1 MRPAVVWHD
10 VECGAYTADLPLWR
24 DLAAAAPPGVLDVG
38 AGTGRV
44 ALDLAR
50 AGHTVTALDIDA
62 DLLAVLAE
70 RAAAE
75 RLEVVTVVAD
85 AVGFDLGAER
95 FGLIAVPM
103 QTLQL
108 LPDAAARGRFFS
120 AARRALVPGGIVAA
134 ALATELE
141 GFDEAPLPLPDI
153 VERDG
158 WRFVSQ
164 PVAVREEPDG
174 AWLERLRILIAPDGS
189 RESLPDKVRL
199 ARLTPGVV
207 AGEAAAHGLRGGEV
221 RVVPET
227 EEHVASEV
235 VLLHG

>member
-1 MRPAVVWHD
+1 MRPAVMWHD

-24 DLAAAAPPGVLDVG
+24 ELAAAAPPGVLDVG

-50 AGHTVTALDIDA
+50 AGHAVTALDIDA

-75 RLEVVTVVAD
+75 RLEIATVVAD
-85 AVGFDLGAER
+85 AAGSDLGEER

-108 LPDAAARGRFFS
+108 LPDAAARGRFFA
-120 AARRALVPGGIVAA
+120 AARRALVPGGLVAA

-141 GFDEAPLPLPDI
+141 GFDDPPLPLPDI
-153 VERDG
+153 AERDG

-164 PVAVREEPDG
+164 PVAVREEPDA
-174 AWLERLRILIAPDGS
+174 AWLERIRILISPDGT
-189 RESLPDKVRL
+189 RESRPDRVRL
-199 ARLTPGVV
+199 ARITPASV
-207 AGEAAAHGLRGGEV
+207 AAEAAAHGLSAGDV

-227 EEHVASEV
+227 DEHTSSEV
-235 VLLHG
+235 VLLRG